1 MCIRDRA
8 YVDRSIAAAYVVV
21 VHAVLIIPMIV
32 LGQVFLLTGNMTIKK
47 IWRNKD
53 ILDINDSDSKY

>member
-1 MCIRDRA
+1 M
-8 YVDRSIAAAYVVV
+8 
-21 VHAVLIIPMIV
+21 HAVLIIPMNV